1 MMKVFN
7 KGIRTF
13 LLISSE
19 NAMDKMRITPGKF
32 FEIPAEFQGDPTLH
46 MALKAGELERYDT
59 ISQADAIEKAAKAT
73 PEGAVESAPDLA
85 KEIGKKPSRTKK

>member
-13 LLISSE
+13 LLISAE
-19 NAMDKMRITPGKF
+19 NPMDKMKIEPGKF
-32 FEIPAEFQGDPTLH
+32 YEIDAKFQGDPTLK
-46 MALKAGELERYDT
+46 MALAAGEVQEYST

-73 PEGAVESAPDLA
+73 PEEALEVGKRRTRKAAAAPT
-85 KEIGKKPSRTKK
+85 EE